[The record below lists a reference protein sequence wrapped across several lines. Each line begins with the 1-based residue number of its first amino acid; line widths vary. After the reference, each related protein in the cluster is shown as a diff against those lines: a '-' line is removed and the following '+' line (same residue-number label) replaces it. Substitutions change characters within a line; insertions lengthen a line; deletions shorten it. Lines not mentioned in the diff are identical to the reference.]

1 MRKLSKKIVVCFLF
15 IVICVSAMAL
25 PVSAA
30 NGIIL
35 TSSADAA
42 QPGKSITITVGLSLD
57 NGVSGGQIE
66 VTYDA
71 GMLWFSKNSSTK
83 TEGVT
88 DTITVDEANSKITI
102 IFAPED
108 FTAKQATQK
117 LVFAVTN
124 NSKPGSKSTVTAT
137 VTRAA
142 DGNFTELT
150 PSQIFGSAAVSKQ
163 IEVANVPTPTPT
175 PTPTKTPSWTP
186 GATTPGQQTPIGTD
200 EVDPSATPDGTPG
213 EEETLEPSKTPEVIP
228 TVTPEATQKATPTP
242 TPEGQSL
249 LIKTGA
255 LGFWMMVVLIVGIWI
270 GIAVG
275 YLIWGRKKGRAV
287 RRSKII
293 GNDEF

>member
-1 MRKLSKKIVVCFLF
+1 MKKVSKKVIIFFLVAL
-15 IVICVSAMAL
+15 IGLSMMTL
-25 PVSAA
+25 PVSGA

-35 TSSADAA
+35 TPSAAA
-42 QPGKSITITVGLSLD
+42 VQPSKNLYVDVGLSLD
-57 NGVSGGQIE
+57 NGVSAAKMEI
-66 VTYDA
+66 TYNPSV
-71 GMLWFSKNSSTK
+71 LWFSKAASTK
-83 TEGVT
+83 TPGVT
-88 DTITVDEANSKITI
+88 DTIDEDAANAKITI
-102 IFAPED
+102 LFAPD
-108 FTAKQATQK
+108 DVANQVTQK
-117 LVFAVTN
+117 LVFVVTN
-124 NSKPGSKSTVTAT
+124 NSSPGSTGDITVKVIEASD
-137 VTRAA
+137 A
-142 DGNFTELT
+142 NFAQLT
-150 PSQIFGSAAVSKQ
+150 PDQVGGGTMSKTITVASA
-163 IEVANVPTPTPT
+163 PTPTPT

-242 TPEGQSL
+242 TPEAQSL

-275 YLIWGRKKGRAV
+275 FLIWGRKKGRAV